1 MPRSTNQLV
10 ATVAALVALVL
21 LVTVV
26 AGAVLGGSVTP
37 NPGPSA
43 SPTPPPSAEPSD
55 EPSDEP
61 SPQPSTGPST
71 PPAGRFDV
79 DLRNSS
85 GNDLSIL
92 IEDETG
98 LVVEAISGF
107 PGDGMSVR
115 WFDVATENVDDRTVQ
130 ITWAGLPGDGQAQLN
145 VSRLEDGAFRLR
157 FVQPVPPPYS
167 DAMGEDRVLVL
178 TFAEPVEAHQLL
190 ATIQGGLDTDD

>member
-43 SPTPPPSAEPSD
+43 SPTLPPSAEPSE
-55 EPSDEP
+55 EPISPPP
-61 SPQPSTGPST
+61 SAEPST
-71 PPAGRFDV
+71 PPAGRFEV

-85 GNDLSIL
+85 GHDLSIV
-92 IEDETG
+92 IEDQTG

-115 WFDVATENVDDRTVQ
+115 WFDVAIENVDDRTVQ

-157 FVQPVPPPYS
+157 FVQPVPPPNS

-178 TFAEPVEAHQLL
+178 AFAEPVEAHQLL